1 MDRTNPAFLT
11 PLEFF
16 VHFSRDLF
24 SITNAVSFIQLGL
37 ICLFLETLVYVFW
50 FILALYD
57 YESIELLKLV
67 WVNDDAS

>member
-1 MDRTNPAFLT
+1 MP
-11 PLEFF
+11 
-16 VHFSRDLF
+16 
-24 SITNAVSFIQLGL
+24 IGGL
-37 ICLFLETLVYVFW
+37 ICLFLDVLVYVFL